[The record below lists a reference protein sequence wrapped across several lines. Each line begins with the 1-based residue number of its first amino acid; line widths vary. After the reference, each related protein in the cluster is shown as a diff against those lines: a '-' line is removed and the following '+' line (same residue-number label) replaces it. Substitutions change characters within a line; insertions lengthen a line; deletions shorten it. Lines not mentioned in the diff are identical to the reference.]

1 MSVKTKI
8 SSENSALIYQKDKAQ
23 GLLYRERD
31 YLFFRHS
38 FSVKPSNPN
47 DKAKIF
53 IADKS
58 IDSISF
64 PPFMTVARGEKKLV
78 YCIVGNVEDK

>member
-1 MSVKTKI
+1 MWNNEIDIFSVKTKI

-38 FSVKPSNPN
+38 FSISSSNSHE
-47 DKAKIF
+47 KSRIF

-58 IDSISF
+58 IDSISI
-64 PPFMTVARGEKKLV
+64 PPFMTVARG
-78 YCIVGNVEDK
+78 